1 MRVSRLQALI
11 GIIILSLVAL
21 FVMWPQEPSNY
32 LPGLI
37 PWPQSKGI
45 HLALGDWRF
54 DRQGMR
60 LGLDLRGGTNLVY
73 EADLSQAA
81 AGKEAEALEGAQRN
95 IERRI
100 NAYGVAEPVIQIVGS
115 NRISLQLPG
124 VKDIE
129 EAKSLIGKT
138 AQLDFREQTLNAET
152 ADFQWVKAAAKGAD
166 GLDRVLTGA
175 FFKPNA
181 QVIFDPQTSKPQV
194 SFELN
199 SEGAQLFEQI
209 TARLID
215 RPLGIFL
222 DNELISAPRV
232 KAVISDRGVI
242 EGLTLDEARTL
253 SIQLN
258 SGALPVPIHIVK
270 EQSVDA
276 ILGADSI
283 RKSIM
288 AGEIGLAIVLLFMIL
303 YYRFPGLLAGAAL
316 IIYTL
321 VVLAI
326 FKLVPVTLTLAG
338 IAAFILSVGMAVDA
352 NILIFERM
360 KEEIRLGRTLRAAV
374 DTGFARAW
382 PSIRDS
388 NISTFITCIILY
400 WFGSN
405 FGASLVMG
413 FAVTLLIGVAVS
425 MFTAIVITRT
435 FLQLFV
441 GTSLAQ
447 KSWVFGLETSPQPA

>member
-11 GIIILSLVAL
+11 GIIVLSLVAL
-21 FVMWPQEPSNY
+21 YVVWPQEPSNY
-32 LPGLI
+32 LPGFI
-37 PWPQSKGI
+37 PWPKSQGI
-45 HLALGDWRF
+45 HLALGNWRF

-60 LGLDLRGGTNLVY
+60 LGLDLQGGTNLVY
-73 EADLSQAA
+73 EADLSQAPQ
-81 AGKEAEALEGAQRN
+81 GRESEALDGAMRN

-100 NAYGVAEPVIQIVGS
+100 NAYGVAEPVIQTVGS

-138 AQLDFREQTLNAET
+138 ALLDFREPMPNDTGELN
-152 ADFQWVKAAAKGAD
+152 WVKAAATGSD
-166 GLDRVLTGA
+166 GQEKALTGA
-175 FFKPNA
+175 YFKPNA
-181 QVIFDPQTSKPQV
+181 QVIFEPQTSKPQV

-199 SEGAQLFEQI
+199 DEGAKLFEQI
-209 TARLID
+209 TTRLQGQ
-215 RPLGIFL
+215 PLGIFL
-222 DNELISAPRV
+222 DNELISAPTV
-232 KAVISDRGVI
+232 KAVIKDRGII
-242 EGLTLDEARTL
+242 EGLTIDEARTL

-258 SGALPVPIHIVK
+258 SGALPVPINIVK

-276 ILGADSI
+276 TLGADSV
-283 RKSIM
+283 RKSVL
-288 AGEIGLAIVLLFMIL
+288 AGEIGLAIVVLFMIL
-303 YYRFPGLLAGAAL
+303 YYRFPGLLAGVAL
-316 IIYTL
+316 LIYTM
-321 VVLAI
+321 VVLSI

-360 KEEIRLGRTLRAAV
+360 KEEVRMGRTLRAAV
-374 DTGFARAW
+374 ETGFARAW

-400 WFGSN
+400 WFGAN

-413 FAVTLLIGVAVS
+413 FAVTLFIGVAFS

-435 FLQLFV
+435 FLHFFV
-441 GTSLAQ
+441 GTALAQ
-447 KSWVFGLETSPQPA
+447 SSWIFGLETSPQTV

>member
-11 GIIILSLVAL
+11 GIIILSLVAI

-138 AQLDFREQTLNAET
+138 AQLDFREQTFNAET
-152 ADFQWVKAAAKGAD
+152 ADFQWVKAAAKDAD

-199 SEGAQLFEQI
+199 SEGARLFEQI

-258 SGALPVPIHIVK
+258 SGALPVPIHIIK

-288 AGEIGLAIVLLFMIL
+288 AGEIGLAIVLLFMFL

-316 IIYTL
+316 IIYTM
-321 VVLAI
+321 VVMAI

-388 NISTFITCIILY
+388 NIATFITCSILY
-400 WFGSN
+400 WFGAN

-425 MFTAIVITRT
+425 MFTAIVITKT

-447 KSWVFGLETSPQPA
+447 KSWAFGLETSPQPA